1 MPRYR
6 YECAACKNVQIIFHR
21 ITETPG
27 ECTGCGIKNQLKK
40 LLTTPTIVAKEEEMV
55 DGEVGELT
63 REYIEANREVLKQLK
78 EKTKKD
84 TYEPS

>member
-6 YECAACKNVQIIFHR
+6 YECSACKNVHIIFHR
-21 ITETPG
+21 ISETPTS
-27 ECTGCGIKNQLKK
+27 CTGCGVKNQLTK
-40 LLTTPTIVAKEEEMV
+40 LLTTPTIVGKEEEIV

-63 REYIEANREVLKQLK
+63 REYIEANREVLKQQK
-78 EKTKKD
+78 EEAKKD